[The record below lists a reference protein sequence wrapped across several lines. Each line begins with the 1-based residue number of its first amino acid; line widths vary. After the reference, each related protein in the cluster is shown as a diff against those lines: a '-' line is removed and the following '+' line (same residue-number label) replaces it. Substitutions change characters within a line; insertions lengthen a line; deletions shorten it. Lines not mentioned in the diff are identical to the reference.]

1 MERGGTQGSFATTV
15 PEVSRRD
22 VEPNETGMLSVG
34 EGHEVYWETWGNQSG
49 VPVVFVHG
57 GPGGECVPG
66 HREMFDPDRYH
77 VVFFDQR
84 GCGRSRPLASDPD
97 ADLSANTT
105 HHLIRDME
113 MIREHVGVA
122 RWAVYG
128 LSWGTTLGLAYAEA
142 HPERVI
148 GVMLGLVG
156 LTTKR
161 EVTWITEGVARIFAP
176 QWERFSSFV
185 PPELTHLPLVDAY
198 AEMLFDP
205 DPETCAAAA
214 DEWCIWEDTH
224 MGLAPGAGPRL
235 QGEDPAYKLR
245 FARLVT
251 HYWSNAAFLGE
262 TQLLDNASVLDG
274 IPGVLVHGRY
284 DVSSPIETPWLLARA
299 WDGAELVVVDDAGHG
314 GGSLVDAFVAGL
326 DKVTT

>member
-1 MERGGTQGSFATTV
+1 ML
-15 PEVSRRD
+15 EVGD
-22 VEPNETGMLSVG
+22 
-34 EGHEVYWETWGNQSG
+34 GHQVYWETWGDPSG

-66 HREMFDPDRYH
+66 HREHFDPDRYH

-84 GCGRSRPLASDPD
+84 GCGRSRPLAGAPD

-113 MIREHVGVA
+113 MIREHVGIE
-122 RWAVYG
+122 RWAIYG

-142 HPERVI
+142 HPNRVI

-161 EVTWITEGVARIFAP
+161 EVAWITEGVARIFAP
-176 QWERFSSFV
+176 EWERFAAFV
-185 PPELTHLPLVDAY
+185 PAELADLPLVDAY
-198 AEMLFDP
+198 ARLLFDP
-205 DPETCAAAA
+205 DPEMCAAAA
-214 DEWCIWEDTH
+214 NEWCRWEDTH

-235 QGEDPAYKLR
+235 QNEGSAYKLQ

-251 HYWSNAAFLGE
+251 HYWSNGAFLGE
-262 TQLLDNASVLDG
+262 TELIDNAPRLQG

-284 DVSSPIETPWLLARA
+284 DVSSPIETPWRLTRA
-299 WDGAELVVVDDAGHG
+299 WNASELVVVDDAGHG
-314 GGSLVDAFVAGL
+314 GGSLMDAFAAGIE
-326 DKVTT
+326 KVTASFDTLDG